1 MLKGILHMIE
11 GSELEVRPTDCRR
24 LFNTFHSNSHFSPCQ
39 FSGTAQILI

>member
-1 MLKGILHMIE
+1 MIE
-11 GSELEVRPTDCRR
+11 GSELEVRPTDCR